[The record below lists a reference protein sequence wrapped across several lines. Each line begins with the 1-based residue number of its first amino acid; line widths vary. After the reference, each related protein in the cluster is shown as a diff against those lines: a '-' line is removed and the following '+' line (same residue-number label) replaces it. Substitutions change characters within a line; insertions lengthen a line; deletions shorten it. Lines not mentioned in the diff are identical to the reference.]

1 MESDSYYMGLALEAA
16 REGLA
21 AGEVP
26 VGAVLVDEV
35 GLVLARAFNQPIGLS
50 DPTAHAE
57 IMVLRA
63 GARLR
68 GNYRLPGLSLY
79 VTIEPCI
86 MCLGAMLAARVR
98 RVVFGAPDPKG
109 GACVSLYRLP
119 EDTRLNHR
127 LEVTGGIRE
136 RECRELV
143 QEFFKSPAIR
153 TIFPSPWQGGR
164 GKINDLPHEN
174 RKQRKPSFRRGTEEA
189 VTGPTRNRLGG
200 STLPRGFESHPLRH
214 VKTG

>member
-1 MESDSYYMGLALEAA
+1 
-16 REGLA
+16 
-21 AGEVP
+21 
-26 VGAVLVDEV
+26 
-35 GLVLARAFNQPIGLS
+35 
-50 DPTAHAE
+50 
-57 IMVLRA
+57 MVLRA

-98 RVVFGAPDPKG
+98 RLVFGAPDPKG
-109 GACVSLYRLP
+109 GACVSLYHLP

-127 LEVTGGIRE
+127 LEVTGGIQGARVPGVGAGVFSGPEVKGENISQPDAGTE
-136 RECRELV
+136 RT
-143 QEFFKSPAIR
+143 P
-153 TIFPSPWQGGR
+153 
-164 GKINDLPHEN
+164 GKIEN
-174 RKQRKPSFRRGTEEA
+174 RKLKTENRLSRRGTEEA

>member
-35 GLVLARAFNQPIGLS
+35 GLVLARAFNRPIGLT

-98 RVVFGAPDPKG
+98 RLVFGAPDPKG

-119 EDTRLNHR
+119 EDARLNHR
-127 LEVTGGIRE
+127 LEVTGGVRE
-136 RECRELV
+136 PECRELV
-143 QEFFKSPAIR
+143 QEFFKA
-153 TIFPSPWQGGR
+153 
-164 GKINDLPHEN
+164 
-174 RKQRKPSFRRGTEEA
+174 RR
-189 VTGPTRNRLGG
+189 
-200 STLPRGFESHPLRH
+200 
-214 VKTG
+214 